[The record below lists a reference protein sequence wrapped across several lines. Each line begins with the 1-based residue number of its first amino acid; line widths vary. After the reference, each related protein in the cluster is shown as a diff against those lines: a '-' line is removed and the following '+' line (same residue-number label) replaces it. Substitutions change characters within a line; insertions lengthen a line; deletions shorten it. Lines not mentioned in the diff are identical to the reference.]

1 MSERDNLGKFS
12 LFLSLLYDGDLAQFV
27 PIRMQLCHSGCTI
40 GTINLCKVKL
50 NISKIPPRKLIT
62 NALLFLLTVSFGQF
76 SFGAEG
82 LGDISGAGNEFTRGE
97 PSFLP
102 VAEAFSLRLDGKVTE
117 PVRAIWEIKDGY
129 YLYRHQF
136 RITSVEDDLVV
147 GALQISPGIIKVDEW
162 FGEVEVYYSGAE
174 VLFDLEVTQRPGSK
188 AIEVTF
194 QGCADAGLCYPPV
207 TQRFVLNGSVFEA
220 RSAEK
225 QKTIMIDQREEQKLA
240 EALLHESSLLSLLLF
255 FVAGI
260 GLAFTPCVFPMV
272 PILSS
277 IIVGQGEDLSRLK
290 AFALSGSYV
299 LGMAITYS
307 IIGTLVGIF
316 GAQLNLQAALQ
327 TTPVLIITAALFV
340 GLSLSMF
347 GFYELQLPVSWQNK
361 LNQASSMQSGGKYLS
376 VFAMGAISSLVISPC
391 ISAPLVGGLLYIS
404 QTGDALL
411 GGGAL
416 LSLGLGMG
424 VPLMLIGVAGGYW
437 LPRAGVW
444 MEKIKAL
451 FGILLLGVALWL
463 VERLVSSSLNLILW
477 GLLLVGSA
485 VYFGT
490 FESRVRAPAEK
501 FIQFFGLI
509 AMIWGTLLL
518 VGGSSGGKD
527 VFNPLQGITSSPVS
541 SASASFESEDRGWVT
556 VKTLEQVRDYI
567 SASDKPAILDVYA
580 DWCISCKTMEQQ
592 VFTAPAVS
600 SRLKAFTLIR
610 VDVTQNDEEDRA
622 LLNHFGLFGPPTL
635 AFFSADGAE
644 IEEVRIQGEIESEP
658 FVKHLESILNIL

>member
-1 MSERDNLGKFS
+1 
-12 LFLSLLYDGDLAQFV
+12 
-27 PIRMQLCHSGCTI
+27 
-40 GTINLCKVKL
+40 
-50 NISKIPPRKLIT
+50 
-62 NALLFLLTVSFGQF
+62 
-76 SFGAEG
+76 
-82 LGDISGAGNEFTRGE
+82 
-97 PSFLP
+97 
-102 VAEAFSLRLDGKVTE
+102 
-117 PVRAIWEIKDGY
+117 
-129 YLYRHQF
+129 
-136 RITSVEDDLVV
+136 
-147 GALQISPGIIKVDEW
+147 
-162 FGEVEVYYSGAE
+162 
-174 VLFDLEVTQRPGSK
+174 
-188 AIEVTF
+188 
-194 QGCADAGLCYPPV
+194 
-207 TQRFVLNGSVFEA
+207 
-220 RSAEK
+220 
-225 QKTIMIDQREEQKLA
+225 
-240 EALLHESSLLSLLLF
+240 
-255 FVAGI
+255 
-260 GLAFTPCVFPMV
+260 
-272 PILSS
+272 
-277 IIVGQGEDLSRLK
+277 
-290 AFALSGSYV
+290 
-299 LGMAITYS
+299 
-307 IIGTLVGIF
+307 
-316 GAQLNLQAALQ
+316 
-327 TTPVLIITAALFV
+327 
-340 GLSLSMF
+340 
-347 GFYELQLPVSWQNK
+347 
-361 LNQASSMQSGGKYLS
+361 
-376 VFAMGAISSLVISPC
+376 
-391 ISAPLVGGLLYIS
+391 
-404 QTGDALL
+404 
-411 GGGAL
+411 
-416 LSLGLGMG
+416 
-424 VPLMLIGVAGGYW
+424 
-437 LPRAGVW
+437 

-635 AFFSADGAE
+635 AFFSANGAE